1 VKRLAGCV
9 LLLLCAGLARGA
21 EDPALEILDACRAK
35 LDERVDVGLARIAKR
50 CPELLPALQKAPW
63 RSLLPLDMQQAGAGD
78 RRDDISAESLRELAE
93 LVRESNAANASRPA
107 PDVARLAPVL
117 AALGE
122 QGQQG
127 ATRWERF
134 KRWVRDKLQR
144 DRKEGEDSWLEELG
158 QEFETSEGVARIIT
172 YLGYALVGLLVL
184 FVIWSELRA
193 AGLFGGRR
201 AAGARAAAGEWR
213 RRLQLADVMQAPLA
227 DRPGLLLK
235 LLGEAL
241 TRAQRLPA
249 AEGLTASALV
259 RQARLEDLE
268 RAELEQV
275 ARTAEAVR
283 YAPAAPAD
291 EKLEGAVSTARSL
304 LEKLT
309 RVKSASWRV
318 EH

>member
-1 VKRLAGCV
+1 M
-9 LLLLCAGLARGA
+9 
-21 EDPALEILDACRAK
+21 
-35 LDERVDVGLARIAKR
+35 DVGLARIAKR

-78 RRDDISAESLRELAE
+78 RRDDISAQSLRELAE
-93 LVRESNAANASRPA
+93 LVRESNAANTSRPA
-107 PDVARLAPVL
+107 PDVTRLAPVL

-122 QGQQG
+122 QSQQG

-134 KRWVRDKLQR
+134 KRWFRDKLQR
-144 DRKEGEDSWLEELG
+144 DRKEGEDSWLEDLG
-158 QEFETSEGVARIIT
+158 QEFETSEGVARAIT
-172 YLGYALVGLLVL
+172 YTGYALVGLLVL

-249 AEGLTASALV
+249 ADGLTARALV
-259 RQARLEDLE
+259 RQARLEDSE

-283 YAPAAPAD
+283 YAPAAPGD
-291 EKLEGAVSTARSL
+291 EKLESAVTTARSL
-304 LEKLT
+304 LQKLT
-309 RVKSASWRV
+309 RVKAGFWQGER
-318 EH
+318 

>member
-1 VKRLAGCV
+1 VKRLAGCA
-9 LLLLCAGLARGA
+9 LLLFCAGLARGA
-21 EDPALEILDACRAK
+21 EDPALEILEACRAK
-35 LDERVDVGLARIAKR
+35 LDDRVDVGLARIAKR

-63 RSLLPLDMQQAGAGD
+63 RSLLPLDMQQAGVGD
-78 RRDDISAESLRELAE
+78 RRDDISAQSLRELAE

-134 KRWVRDKLQR
+134 KRWLRDKLQR
-144 DRKEGEDSWLEELG
+144 DRKEGEESWLEELG
-158 QEFETSEGVARIIT
+158 QEFQTSEGVARIIT
-172 YLGYALVGLLVL
+172 YSGYALVGLLVL
-184 FVIWSELRA
+184 FVVWSELRA

-201 AAGARAAAGEWR
+201 AAGARTAAGEWR

-227 DRPGLLLK
+227 ARPGLLLK

-268 RAELEQV
+268 RAQLEQV

-283 YAPAAPAD
+283 YSPATPAD

-309 RVKSASWRV
+309 HVKSGSWRV
-318 EH
+318 GH